1 MNFYYFPC
9 GVFWTSRQ
17 VIKYLFEN
25 GFILVWGLGCKE
37 LGKDL
42 EKESART
49 REGMA
54 ELTEPLDSL
63 SGLTEL
69 TEH

>member
-42 EKESART
+42 EKEI
-49 REGMA
+49 
-54 ELTEPLDSL
+54 
-63 SGLTEL
+63 
-69 TEH
+69 